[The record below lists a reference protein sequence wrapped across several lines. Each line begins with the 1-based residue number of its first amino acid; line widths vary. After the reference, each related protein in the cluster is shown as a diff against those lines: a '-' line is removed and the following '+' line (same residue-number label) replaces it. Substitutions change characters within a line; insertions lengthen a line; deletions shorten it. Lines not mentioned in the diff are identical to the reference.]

1 MNVRAPSSRRIEIST
16 GRKAAVPSGRTRPW
30 IEHGHAVEER
40 HHPYAV
46 AARQEERQRPR
57 PVGVVTHPA
66 HVVATAVEALAGVP
80 GPDGAEGTREPVGRG
95 GERVAVGGHD
105 LVRRPGDAG
114 GVPDLVGQHLVL
126 EGDERRGPAGE
137 DRPAEDGPVGG
148 HERPPDPGGA
158 ALGVE
163 GLDRRHRVLGEV
175 SGEVV
180 EDAHLLGHV
189 GRGGSVH
196 VDHHAVAVGRLGPGP
211 VRGGEHEGGPPDLA
225 HPRDELG
232 ARREDPR
239 PEDGRPAGVPRHQP
253 FGEVGADLRVGQVH
267 PVTLVSRP
275 HRGD

>member
-30 IEHGHAVEER
+30 IEQGTPSRNGITRTRSQRVRKNAS
-40 HHPYAV
+40 
-46 AARQEERQRPR
+46 ARARSAL
-57 PVGVVTHPA
+57 VTHPA

-80 GPDGAEGTREPVGRG
+80 GPDGAERTREPVGRG
-95 GERVAVGGHD
+95 GEGVAVGGHD

-148 HERPPDPGGA
+148 HERPPDPGAA

-175 SGEVV
+175 PGEVV

-196 VDHHAVAVGRLGPGP
+196 VDHHAVAVGRLGPGA